1 LRVKPSSIEIRES
14 VPLAPLTSF
23 RVGGPARY
31 FCQADTLTQLRAAL
45 DFIAE
50 RDLPFFVLGKGS
62 NVLVA
67 DDGYPGMVLALG
79 RDFMKAHFDGVL
91 VVCGGA
97 YRLPV
102 LAREAARRSCA
113 GLEWAVGI
121 PGTVGGAVAVNAGA
135 HGSDMANAVTRVT
148 LLRPNGQLEM
158 ITREKAGFVY
168 RGSNIKGQG
177 IVLEAELRLLPGAR
191 DDIEAKMAEYF
202 EIRKR
207 TQPVG
212 QRTAGSVFKNP
223 PGEYAARLIQRCGL
237 KGARV
242 GGAMVSHKHANFIV
256 NTGYATARDIVML
269 IRKIQE
275 EVKEKTGVELETEI
289 DLVGDFS

>member
-1 LRVKPSSIEIRES
+1 MKSSSIEIRES
-14 VPLAPLTSF
+14 VLLAPLTSF

-31 FCQADTLTQLRAAL
+31 FCQADTLTQMRAAL

-50 RDLPFFVLGKGS
+50 RELPFIVLGKGS

-79 RDFMKAHFDGVL
+79 RDFMKAHFDGTL

-102 LAREAARRSCA
+102 LAREAARRSCS
-113 GLEWAVGI
+113 GLEWVVGI

-135 HGSDMANAVTRVT
+135 HESDMAHAVTRVM

-158 ITREKAGFVY
+158 ITREEAGFVY
-168 RGSNIKGQG
+168 RGSNIKGHG
-177 IVLEAELRLLPGAR
+177 IVLEVELRLLPGVR

-223 PGEYAARLIQRCGL
+223 PGEYAARLIQQCGL